1 MLGQMQSTETRDLCD
16 ATERSP
22 LMHCANE
29 SWMIASFSMKEN
41 MPVVA
46 SAMVC
51 IAAESWSVPE
61 LKVWPTRIKEDGTS
75 TL

>member
-1 MLGQMQSTETRDLCD
+1 
-16 ATERSP
+16 
-22 LMHCANE
+22 
-29 SWMIASFSMKEN
+29 MIASFSMKEN